1 MTAFGKLYACKS
13 LNTYCLYF
21 FSIHKYLHIRIIKA
35 SYQQYPILFHRYT
48 AFPVGKICLLG
59 RKLPV
64 DLIQI
69 RFLIGSQNCLFH
81 ATVCR
86 YPHCGIRLTGS
97 KIQKIIVPVIR
108 CLALPVNGHILRLR
122 PRNIEIS
129 MLSFFQPHCKNR
141 SSGQQGI

>member
-81 ATVCR
+81 AGYKDKFICTVDT
-86 YPHCGIRLTGS
+86 IIDSRLLRS
-97 KIQKIIVPVIR
+97 K
-108 CLALPVNGHILRLR
+108 CNDILKRFCISAATDHHRLVLC
-122 PRNIEIS
+122 IACYICV
-129 MLSFFQPHCKNR
+129 SFV
-141 SSGQQGI
+141 